1 LNGQILRPGGK
12 ISIVEERGLVILR
25 INNIGDND
33 SGIIK
38 CLVKNPL
45 TEISR
50 EVQLQI
56 IGEQRSPRIV
66 DKSKS
71 VEINAGESIEFFVKI
86 SGAPTPTVTWT
97 RKGMTISSNDLYQ
110 LRNDNDMY
118 YLLIKKAIAEVV
130 GTYVITA
137 TNMAGKISTDID
149 LNIAG

>member
-25 INNIGDND
+25 INNITEKDIGT
-33 SGIIK
+33 IK

-45 TEISR
+45 AEISR
-50 EVQLQI
+50 DVQLQI
-56 IGEQRSPRIV
+56 TGEQYPPKIIE
-66 DKSKS
+66 KSQS
-71 VEINAGESIEFFVKI
+71 IEINAGESIEFFVKI